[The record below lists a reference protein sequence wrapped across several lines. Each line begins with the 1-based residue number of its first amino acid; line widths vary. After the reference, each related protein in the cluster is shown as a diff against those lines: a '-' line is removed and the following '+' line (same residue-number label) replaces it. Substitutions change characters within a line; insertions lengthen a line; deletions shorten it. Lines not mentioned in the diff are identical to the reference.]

1 MPEQLPLFEMREPT
15 AAERL
20 HQRLDQQRRDQV
32 LVILVEMT
40 RAALSPPAAKRQE
53 ADRDEQ

>member
-1 MPEQLPLFEMREPT
+1 MPEQLPLLEMREPT
-15 AAERL
+15 WVERL
-20 HQRLDQQRRDQV
+20 HQRLDPQRRDQV
-32 LVILVEMT
+32 QAILVEMT